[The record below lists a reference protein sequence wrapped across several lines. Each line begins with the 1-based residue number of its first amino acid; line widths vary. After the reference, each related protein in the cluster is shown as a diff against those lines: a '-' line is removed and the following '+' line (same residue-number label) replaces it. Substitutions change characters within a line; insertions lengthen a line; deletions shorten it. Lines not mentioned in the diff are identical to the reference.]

1 MAQDISPKGN
11 HLPSLEQLSA
21 LAKGRVPQNT
31 VMNTEKWVKIMNKWR
46 ADVNYNYPLESQDKD
61 TIELQVTQFL
71 CGVTSKNG
79 EYYSRTS
86 LKNALSAISRY
97 LQDVK
102 PGWREINLIK
112 DMKKKGI
119 GETKSTDG
127 LSTDEIR
134 HIIQHETLNPNV
146 PFGLLKRVFFW
157 ICILGAP
164 RGGEHVN
171 LLASQLADTPD
182 GIIFKKGQQKNDQGG
197 VDGNQFDLNIPFPPD
212 PPGIAGPNHD
222 IRKFL
227 SLRPQKGKCPYLYL
241 SVSRSAN
248 AIAQGKWYRDKQIA
262 IRSMFKTICVE
273 CNIDIKGRNICNHS
287 GRKTSIFEL
296 FDLGIP
302 ENTGMAI
309 TGHHSV
315 GGYRAYAKPN
325 NSHKREALSGIVN
338 RLNGLPLLP
347 SLNTTSKRKN
357 SINESDFSQST
368 SISESDSDFDVD
380 ESQEDSISNV
390 SSFCTA
396 KEIMEKGSCNNSA
409 SHAPEED
416 HIIMKKRKDYKY
428 KKVMIVK
435 KYYKNCTFNK

>member
-46 ADVNYNYPLESQDKD
+46 ADVNYNYLLESQDKD

-102 PGWREINLIK
+102 PGWRYSLHNKVDFPDLYARFDGLLK

-212 PPGIAGPNHD
+212 PPGIA
-222 IRKFL
+222 
-227 SLRPQKGKCPYLYL
+227 
-241 SVSRSAN
+241 

-357 SINESDFSQST
+357 SINESDFSQSI

-396 KEIMEKGSCNNSA
+396 KEIMEKGSCINSA

-416 HIIMKKRKDYKY
+416 HIIMKKRKDYNT
-428 KKVMIVK
+428 V
-435 KYYKNCTFNK
+435 